1 MYFTLW
7 AWARGML
14 CSFILSPH
22 QGERGITL
30 PSVDHRLQAEVAKW
44 RQAWQEEKVHL
55 PRWLALERRYVS
67 CEILCIASQ
76 ARCEDLAAEL
86 ASKVR
91 EKEEKDEHSREVE
104 ELRGEVFVLNAK
116 VRV

>member
-1 MYFTLW
+1 M
-7 AWARGML
+7 
-14 CSFILSPH
+14 
-22 QGERGITL
+22 
-30 PSVDHRLQAEVAKW
+30 V
-44 RQAWQEEKVHL
+44 
-55 PRWLALERRYVS
+55 PR
-67 CEILCIASQ
+67 EILCIASQ
-76 ARCEDLAAEL
+76 GRCEDLTAEL

>member
-1 MYFTLW
+1 M
-7 AWARGML
+7 
-14 CSFILSPH
+14 
-22 QGERGITL
+22 
-30 PSVDHRLQAEVAKW
+30 DHRLQAEVTKW

-55 PRWLALERRYVS
+55 SQWLAVEGSGVVPH
-67 CEILCIASQ
+67 EILCIASQ
-76 ARCEDLAAEL
+76 GRCEDLAAEL